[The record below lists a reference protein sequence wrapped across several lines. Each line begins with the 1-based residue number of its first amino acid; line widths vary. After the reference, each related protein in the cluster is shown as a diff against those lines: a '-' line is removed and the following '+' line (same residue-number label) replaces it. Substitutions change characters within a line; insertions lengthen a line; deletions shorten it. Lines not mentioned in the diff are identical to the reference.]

1 MTISL
6 GTCEQ
11 RSCKRES
18 ASSEKENGSNAKKRE
33 GKKRRNHSDAKK
45 MTVGSIIRRI

>member
-6 GTCEQ
+6 GTSEQ

-18 ASSEKENGSNAKKRE
+18 ASSEKEDGSNAKKRE
-33 GKKRRNHSDAKK
+33 
-45 MTVGSIIRRI
+45 IRQKEKEPL